1 MTRCKM
7 DHLNSLFIDDEMTI
21 EEKISFV
28 RHLKN
33 DPSTADEALHL
44 LRQELLIRGEVATH
58 MPKNTFVTIPVWE
71 KIRAFVIQPRNLVT
85 ACLATAVAVLMLVL
99 SSPQVTLQ
107 SNRFVIYRP
116 DVTRAEITG
125 SFTDWQKIPMQSVGN
140 SGYWEIVLALPEGEH
155 RFSYILNGQD
165 SFPDPTI
172 LTREQDDFGGQNSV
186 LLVGKTV

>member
-1 MTRCKM
+1 M

-21 EEKISFV
+21 EDKISFV
-28 RHLKN
+28 RHLKK
-33 DPSTADEALHL
+33 DSSSADEALL
-44 LRQELLIRGEVATH
+44 LLKQEMLLRGEVVTHIPDSTFATIT
-58 MPKNTFVTIPVWE
+58 PWE
-71 KIRAFVIQPRNLVT
+71 KIRAFVVQPKRLIT
-85 ACLATAVAVLMLVL
+85 ASLAAAVAVLILVMW
-99 SSPQVTLQ
+99 SPQVTLHP
-107 SNRFVIYRP
+107 NRFIIYRP

-125 SFTDWQKIPMQSVGN
+125 SFTDWQKVPMQALGS

-155 RFSYILNGQD
+155 QFSYILNGQD

>member
-1 MTRCKM
+1 M

-21 EEKISFV
+21 DDKISFV
-28 RHLKN
+28 HHIKN

-44 LRQELLIRGEVATH
+44 LKQELLLRGDVVTH
-58 MPKNTFVTIPVWE
+58 MPKNTFATIPVWE
-71 KIRAFVIQPRNLVT
+71 KIRAFMVQPQSLIT
-85 ACLATAVAVLMLVL
+85 ASLAAAVAVLILVL

-107 SNRFVIYRP
+107 PNRFVIYRP

-125 SFTDWQKIPMQSVGN
+125 SFTDWQRVPMQAVGS
-140 SGYWEIVLALPEGEH
+140 SGYWEIILALPEGEH

-186 LLVGKTV
+186 LFVGNTV

>member
-1 MTRCKM
+1 ME
-7 DHLNSLFIDDEMTI
+7 HLTSLFIDDEMNMD
-21 EEKISFV
+21 EKISFV
-28 RHLKN
+28 HHIKD

-44 LRQELLIRGEVATH
+44 LEQEVLIRGDIVTHIPDNMPALATE
-58 MPKNTFVTIPVWE
+58 TIWK
-71 KIRAFVIQPRNLVT
+71 KIRHLVIQPKSLVT
-85 ACLATAVAVLMLVL
+85 ASLAAAVAVLILVL

-107 SNRFVIYRP
+107 PNRFVIYRP

-125 SFTDWQKIPMQSVGN
+125 SFTDWQRVPMQAVGS

-165 SFPDPTI
+165 NYPDPTI

-186 LLVGKTV
+186 IFVGNTT

>member
-1 MTRCKM
+1 M

-21 EEKISFV
+21 EEKISFIH
-28 RHLKN
+28 HLKK

-44 LRQELLIRGEVATH
+44 LKQEILLREDVVRQHPDSTFATI
-58 MPKNTFVTIPVWE
+58 TAWE
-71 KIRAFVIQPRNLVT
+71 KIRAFVLQPKRLIT
-85 ACLATAVAVLMLVL
+85 ASLAAAVAVLVLVL
-99 SSPQVTLQ
+99 WSPQVTLQ
-107 SNRFVIYRP
+107 PNRFVIYRP

-125 SFTDWQKIPMQSVGN
+125 SFTDWQRVPMQAVGS
-140 SGYWEIVLALPEGEH
+140 SGYWEIVLALPQGEH

>member
-1 MTRCKM
+1 ME
-7 DHLNSLFIDDEMTI
+7 HLTSLFIDDEMNMD
-21 EEKISFV
+21 EKISFV
-28 RHLKN
+28 HHIKN
-33 DPSTADEALHL
+33 DPSAADEALGL
-44 LRQELLIRGEVATH
+44 LKQEMIIRGEVVTH
-58 MPKNTFVTIPVWE
+58 FPKSTFDSITVWE
-71 KIRAFVIQPRNLVT
+71 KIWAFVVQPKSLVT
-85 ACLATAVAVLMLVL
+85 ASLATAVAVLILVL

-107 SNRFVIYRP
+107 PNRFVIYRP

-125 SFTDWQKIPMQSVGN
+125 SFTDWQRIPMQAVGN

-186 LLVGKTV
+186 IFVGNAV

>member
-1 MTRCKM
+1 M

-21 EEKISFV
+21 EDKISFV

-33 DPSTADEALHL
+33 DPSTADDALL
-44 LRQELLIRGEVATH
+44 LLKQEMLIRGEVVRQI
-58 MPKNTFVTIPVWE
+58 PDSTFASITAWE
-71 KIRAFVIQPRNLVT
+71 KIRAFVVQPKRLIP
-85 ACLATAVAVLMLVL
+85 ASLAAVVAVLILMLW
-99 SSPQVTLQ
+99 SPPINLQ
-107 SNRFVIYRP
+107 PNRFVIYRP

-125 SFTDWQKIPMQSVGN
+125 SFTDWQRVPMQAVGN

-155 RFSYILNGQD
+155 RFSYVLNGRE

-186 LLVGKTV
+186 LLVGNAV

>member
-1 MTRCKM
+1 M
-7 DHLNSLFIDDEMTI
+7 DPLTSLFIDDEMNMDD
-21 EEKISFV
+21 KISFD

-33 DPSTADEALHL
+33 DPATAEEMLHL
-44 LRQELLIRGEVATH
+44 LEQEILIRGEVVTHIPDSTVAT
-58 MPKNTFVTIPVWE
+58 TTTWE
-71 KIRAFVIQPRNLVT
+71 KIWDFVVQPKRIIT
-85 ACLATAVAVLMLVL
+85 ASLAAAAAVLILVL
-99 SSPQVTLQ
+99 WSPQITLQ
-107 SNRFVIYRP
+107 PNRFVIYRP

-125 SFTDWQKIPMQSVGN
+125 SFTDWQRVPMKAVGN

-186 LLVGKTV
+186 LLVGNTV